1 MHGADYA
8 VARCLSVRPSVC
20 HTPVYCVKT
29 AEHILMFFDLRVATP
44 FWFFRTKCYGNI
56 PNGDMPNRGVVCK
69 RGMKKIFST
78 NISLYLGHDTR
89 YDHSYYGMPVGNR
102 RPKLSNGT
110 IFNELERPRTKISRS
125 RHYLTPNIS
134 ETVGDTGI
142 VTMEY

>member
-1 MHGADYA
+1 MLRMHGADYA

-69 RGMKKIFST
+69 RGMKKIAIFDQ
-78 NISLYLGHDTR
+78 YLALSRTR
-89 YDHSYYGMPVGNR
+89 YKI
-102 RPKLSNGT
+102 RP
-110 IFNELERPRTKISRS
+110 
-125 RHYLTPNIS
+125 
-134 ETVGDTGI
+134 
-142 VTMEY
+142 